1 VVLAGLPH
9 GSRTFPQSALRDNA
23 GELQESYGRATRPPL
38 ASPAATRSSGTA
50 SSFVTVLE
58 DDNSRLSCTQYDVYV
73 ALLSFADSVGMARP
87 SHKAIR
93 QRMRI
98 PRDRR
103 TVMRALRA
111 LEEMG
116 KLEVWRGR
124 GPEGT
129 NVYIFMAVTA
139 AIAATPQ
146 EGGCPSMHRNRVMGG
161 RRLQAEQRARQRRL
175 REWRERMEAA

>member
-1 VVLAGLPH
+1 
-9 GSRTFPQSALRDNA
+9 
-23 GELQESYGRATRPPL
+23 
-38 ASPAATRSSGTA
+38 
-50 SSFVTVLE
+50 VTVLE
-58 DDNSRLSCTQYDVYV
+58 DDNSRLASTQYDVYV
-73 ALLSFADSVGMARP
+73 ALLSFADSAGMAWS

-111 LEEMG
+111 LEELG

-129 NVYIFMAVTA
+129 DVYIFMAVIA
-139 AIAATPQ
+139 AIAGTPQ
-146 EGGCPSMHRNRVMGG
+146 EG
-161 RRLQAEQRARQRRL
+161 RAPID
-175 REWRERMEAA
+175 AP